1 VRVNDVTV
9 TAAQKIIKNSNHLYV
24 RNVLHIKLVTLQS
37 IWKSGS
43 SSDQICHSK
52 SSKMRPWPD
61 WKKINPVQCYCFY
74 AFIYLV

>member
-1 VRVNDVTV
+1 
-9 TAAQKIIKNSNHLYV
+9 LYV

-52 SSKMRPWPD
+52 YSKMRPWPD
-61 WKKINPVQCYCFY
+61 WKKINPVHCYCFQ
-74 AFIYLV
+74 AFIYLVQYYIMCHYLCALSIPYTSL